1 MTAVQNFQIQNESHS
16 TENDRNKNLN
26 LISRNAFLN
35 SEKISKTDF
44 NVPFGT
50 KKLKENQDIDNN
62 DNENRESDIAS

>member
-50 KKLKENQDIDNN
+50 KKLKN
-62 DNENRESDIAS
+62 